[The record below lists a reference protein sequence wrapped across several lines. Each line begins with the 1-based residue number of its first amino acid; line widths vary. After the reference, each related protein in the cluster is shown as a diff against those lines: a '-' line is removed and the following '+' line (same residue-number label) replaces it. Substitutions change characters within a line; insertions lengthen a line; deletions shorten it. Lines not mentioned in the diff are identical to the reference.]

1 MEKCIVTELHNTQLE
16 EAVAQKKKKKKI
28 KWMNE

>member
-16 EAVAQKKKKKKI
+16 EAVAQKKKKRKL
-28 KWMNE
+28 NE

>member
-16 EAVAQKKKKKKI
+16 EGVAQKKKKRKL
-28 KWMNE
+28 NE